1 MELASKEYFRKS
13 VDVVKTLYL
22 DENISKIESIKGSL
36 ITSIKKNKLIMIG
49 GNGGSACD
57 SDHFCSEL
65 VVRYKYNRK
74 PVKCISLNSNTSIL
88 TACANDFGYED
99 SFKRVVECFGNK
111 EDILLVLST
120 SGNSKNILCALNYA
134 NSCGIKT
141 IGLLGRDG
149 GLAGNLC
156 KQSIIIKSTE
166 TALIQQAH
174 ITILHYLAM
183 EIELYM
189 KDSGNI

>member
-1 MELASKEYFRKS
+1 MKTQSEEYFRKS
-13 VDVVKTLYL
+13 VDVIKTLYL
-22 DENISKIESIKGSL
+22 DENISEIEFIKESILK
-36 ITSIKKNKLIMIG
+36 SIKQNKLIMIG

-88 TACANDFGYED
+88 TASANDFGYED

-111 EDILLVLST
+111 DDILLVLST
-120 SGNSKNILCALNYA
+120 SGNSKNILSALNYA

-141 IGLLGRDG
+141 IGLLGREG
-149 GLAGNLC
+149 GLAKNLC
-156 KQSIIIKSTE
+156 KHSIIIESKE

-183 EIELYM
+183 EIELYI
-189 KDSGNI
+189 KNY